1 VRDQRSAQAVSRLT
15 PSGRNLLPCCYRAV
29 WAFLSRAIDYAA
41 VVLLPVMLIGYN
53 AKGLN
58 NNLEIGFILY
68 EATLCRGLLFGVS
81 CPV

>member
-1 VRDQRSAQAVSRLT
+1 V
-15 PSGRNLLPCCYRAV
+15 
-29 WAFLSRAIDYAA
+29 FLSRAIDYAA

-68 EATLCRGLLFGVS
+68 EGTLCRGLLFGVS